1 MGSACVTSDCR
12 ASVVLFRI
20 TFASHLS
27 VTHGPCIQASLT
39 LNLARADSN
48 FCLQI
53 TFQWLHKSAASS
65 SASFSLPLAFLPP
78 LLYLPLSMS
87 APPPFAPFLHQ
98 PHLIFFPRSN
108 FHPLSSFSASI
119 SSISSSLLL
128 LLPVTCFLVSSL
140 PPPPSVLL
148 VYCARSV
155 NEKQGGRDGEVT
167 CVG

>member
-1 MGSACVTSDCR
+1 M
-12 ASVVLFRI
+12 VLFRI

-87 APPPFAPFLHQ
+87 APPAFAPFLYQ
-98 PHLIFFPRSN
+98 PHLFFFPAQTSTLCLP
-108 FHPLSSFSASI
+108 FPPPFPLSLFLPSSPSPNHLFSR
-119 SSISSSLLL
+119 
-128 LLPVTCFLVSSL
+128 FL
-140 PPPPSVLL
+140 PPAAPLRTPRLL
-148 VYCARSV
+148 RSLS
-155 NEKQGGRDGEVT
+155 K
-167 CVG
+167 